1 MAQVHTIQEAY
12 ERYRVPS
19 ILQTHMYWVTA
30 MAVYVSDHL
39 LDPTQVRRDFLIAAC
54 LLHDMGNIVKFDLDK
69 TPDSHIQEHKE
80 YWRKVQQEVKALYG
94 DNEGVATVAMAREIT
109 QNGELLTLLGMSGLT
124 KIMRAHESNDMT
136 IKIFRYADE
145 RISPKGVVT
154 VDERYDDIAK
164 RYRGRDH
171 PLADTKYLAQRRR
184 IVQEIEKKIQTASLI
199 SLQSITTDMLD
210 SYVRKLT
217 TFVITSHNELVGGQN
232 VKT

>member
-1 MAQVHTIQEAY
+1 
-12 ERYRVPS
+12 
-19 ILQTHMYWVTA
+19 
-30 MAVYVSDHL
+30 
-39 LDPTQVRRDFLIAAC
+39 
-54 LLHDMGNIVKFDLDK
+54 MGNIVKFDLDK

-80 YWRKVQQEVKALYG
+80 YWSKVQQEVKALYG
-94 DNEGVATVAMAREIT
+94 DDEDVATVAMAREIT
-109 QNGELLTLLGMSGLT
+109 QNGELLTLLGMSGLS
-124 KIMRAHESNDMT
+124 KIMHAHESNDMT

-164 RYRGRDH
+164 RYKGRDH
-171 PLADTKYLAQRRR
+171 PLADTKYLAQRRQL
-184 IVQEIEKKIQTASLI
+184 VQEMEKQIQTASSI
-199 SLQSITTDMLD
+199 DLQSITLNTLD